1 MNEAVSAAEPGT
13 PHQESSASNSNSNSN
28 THSSGR
34 LFGPTNGTYTTTK
47 TSLDSKFSKLS
58 SSKETNSGDKK
69 LKPTTSIVR
78 RREPELDPKPDSPLE
93 PIAETVLDHS
103 VPTVLTVE
111 KTAAVKI
118 YLETYYN
125 DLLQKPSPRSLRL
138 QYLEAE
144 LYHAAGL
151 TPQEQFAR
159 RQMFFQKET
168 AHLREMRVLKARSA
182 GATIQGLPNRL
193 ADKYEVLKVLG
204 KGSFG
209 VVRLVREKPVGSA
222 SSSHSAAQRK
232 AVYAMKVIRKST
244 MLRTSQEGH
253 LRAERDFL
261 VSSEG
266 SRWYVDES
274 SYLAVY
280 DHCRRLQLIFCF
292 IGSCH

>member
-1 MNEAVSAAEPGT
+1 LV
-13 PHQESSASNSNSNSN
+13 H
-28 THSSGR
+28 
-34 LFGPTNGTYTTTK
+34 
-47 TSLDSKFSKLS
+47 
-58 SSKETNSGDKK
+58 
-69 LKPTTSIVR
+69 
-78 RREPELDPKPDSPLE
+78 RREPELGPKPDSPLE
-93 PIAETVLDHS
+93 PIAETVLDQLA
-103 VPTVLTVE
+103 PTVLTVE

-125 DLLQKPSPRSLRL
+125 DLLHKPSPRSLRL

-144 LYHAAGL
+144 LYHAEGL
-151 TPQEQFAR
+151 TPHEKFAR
-159 RQMFFQKET
+159 RQMLLKKET

-182 GATIQGLPNRL
+182 GKTMQGSPNRL

-222 SSSHSAAQRK
+222 GGHGMPGRR

-266 SRWYVDES
+266 SRWYVTG
-274 SYLAVY
+274 
-280 DHCRRLQLIFCF
+280 CRILIR
-292 IGSCH
+292 